1 MGTMTMWIHFVE
13 ILLIFAIIFVVVN
26 SIIAII
32 EHKIYRYLR
41 SEGVSDEEAT
51 RLSAI
56 KFKLRR

>member
-13 ILLIFAIIFVVVN
+13 ILISAAIMFVVVN
-26 SIIAII
+26 SILAAI
-32 EHKIYRYLR
+32 EYKIYRYLK
-41 SEGVSDEEAT
+41 SEGVSDEEAA